1 MTVADLID
9 VLEQQLPGFRT
20 QFDDAMI
27 NIAVNNE
34 MLLHRA
40 GDRTLTDGDI
50 VEIVPAI
57 AGERVFLFTG
67 LARALTTTLNDALS
81 PCDFGRA
88 TKISS
93 VRS

>member
-1 MTVADLID
+1 MAIVVRLPVLLQNDQSDTLTITESVLTVADLID
-9 VLEQQLPGFRT
+9 VLDQQLPGFRT

-50 VEIVPAI
+50 VEIVPTI
-57 AGERVFLFTG
+57 AGGERFSYYWS
-67 LARALTTTLNDALS
+67 N
-81 PCDFGRA
+81 
-88 TKISS
+88 
-93 VRS
+93 